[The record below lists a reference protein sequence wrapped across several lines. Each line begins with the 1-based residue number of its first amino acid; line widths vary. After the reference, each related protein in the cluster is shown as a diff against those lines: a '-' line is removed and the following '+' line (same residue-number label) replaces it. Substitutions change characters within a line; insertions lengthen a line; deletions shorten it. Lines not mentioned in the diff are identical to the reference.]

1 MILATYTKQPAEV
14 LDYDV
19 EYADF
24 LGGVD
29 TLASVTHA
37 VAPSGLTVSLVS
49 IIDTRVKVWVS
60 GGVNGMTYKV
70 TLVATTADGRVKE
83 ADFKIRVKDY

>member
-1 MILATYTKQPAEV
+1 MILATYTKQPADV

-29 TLASVTHA
+29 ALSSVTHA